1 MPTPVPPSVR
11 RLIAAGAVTAAVVAL
26 SVTGASGA
34 QAAGRTAFPQA
45 HPAWASPANAAGAPA
60 ADTTIEG
67 EIALAVPDEA
77 GAEALATAVST
88 PGSPRFHHYV
98 SPAGWISRFAPS
110 RSDLNDVLS
119 FLKGQGFVITG
130 VPTSRLFVVF
140 RGTPAQ
146 FTSAFD
152 VTVQRYRVDGTTLT
166 GPAGTPSLPAAVAT
180 KVGSLSLDTGRL
192 LTHPNSKQ
200 ADTAPKAAAKPKVAG
215 PAAAT
220 LPTVQCSDYYGQH
233 TQTFPEAY
241 GKTVFPT
248 YICGYVPAQIRA
260 MYGLTDGPRGQGQTV
275 AIVDAYASPT
285 IVRDVN
291 TYSAANGEPGLNGS
305 NYRQLVPSPAQFTDK
320 EACQGPAAWQGEQTL
335 DVESAH
341 GIAPQAHI
349 LYSGGF
355 NCGGGIDVAL
365 SRILDAHLSTIVSN
379 SYGNLGEDVGDTA
392 LAINRHQEL
401 QAAAEG
407 IGLYYSSGDDGDD
420 SIDLGTPAVDFPSS
434 SPWVTSVGGT
444 SVGLDNK
451 GKVKLETGW
460 GDTRDPVVVGAD
472 GNLAYGQPLPGT
484 FFGGAG
490 GGVSSL
496 FPEPAYQRG
505 VVPAALSGG
514 KRTTPDVAALADPY
528 TGFAIG
534 IRPIVDDD
542 TLATGPFE
550 NETFGGTSLAS
561 PIVAA
566 EVAVAQ
572 QETHTV
578 LGFANPTLYGVARVA
593 PGVFRDAK
601 AAPNTALAAFSAGL
615 QTDVLVT
622 LDTDSSLRTT
632 RGYDEVTGVGS
643 LTFSG
648 WSRITRR

>member
-1 MPTPVPPSVR
+1 MPTPVPPYVR
-11 RLIAAGAVTAAVVAL
+11 RLIAAGAATATVLAL

-34 QAAGRTAFPQA
+34 QAAGRTAYPQA
-45 HPAWASPANAAGAPA
+45 HPAWASPANAAGAAA

-67 EIALAVPDEA
+67 EIALTVPDEA

-98 SPAGWISRFAPS
+98 SPGEWISRFAPS
-110 RSDLNDVLS
+110 KSDLNDVLS

-140 RGTPAQ
+140 RGTPDQ
-146 FTSAFD
+146 FTNAFD
-152 VTVQRYRVDGTTLT
+152 VKVQRYRVHGTMLN
-166 GPAGTPSLPAAVAT
+166 GPAGTPSLPAAVAG
-180 KVGSLSLDTGRL
+180 KVGSLSLDDGRL
-192 LTHPNSKQ
+192 LTRPGATK
-200 ADTAPKAAAKPKVAG
+200 ADTSASPK

-220 LPTVQCSDYYGQH
+220 LPTVQCSDYFGQH

-248 YICGYVPAQIRA
+248 NICGYVPSQIRA
-260 MYGLTDGPRGQGQTV
+260 MYGLTNGPRGKGQTI

-291 TYSAANGEPGLNGS
+291 TYSAANGEPGLTGDTYS
-305 NYRQLVPSPAQFTDK
+305 QIVPTPAQFVDK
-320 EACQGPAAWQGEQTL
+320 EACQGPSAWQSEQTL
-335 DVESAH
+335 DVESSH

-355 NCGGGIDVAL
+355 NCGGGLDVAL
-365 SRILDAHLSTIVSN
+365 SRILDSRLSTIVSN

-392 LAINRHQEL
+392 LAVGRHQEL

-420 SIDLGTPAVDFPSS
+420 SVDLGTPAVDFPSS

-444 SVGLDNK
+444 SVGLDKK
-451 GKVKLETGW
+451 GKVTLETGW
-460 GDTRDPVVVGAD
+460 GDSRDPLVAGAD
-472 GNLAYGQPLPGT
+472 GTLAYGQPLPGT

-490 GGVSSL
+490 GGVSSI

-514 KRTTPDVAALADPY
+514 KRTVPDVAALADPF
-528 TGFAIG
+528 TGFSIG

-561 PIVAA
+561 PITAA

-572 QETHTV
+572 QQTHTQ
-578 LGFANPTLYGVARVA
+578 LGFANPTLYAVARVA

-601 AAPNTALAAFSAGL
+601 AAPNTALAAFSNGL

-622 LDTDSSLRTT
+622 LDGDSSLRTT
-632 RGYDEVTGVGS
+632 RGYDEVTGIGS

-648 WSRITRR
+648 WSRVTGR

>member
-1 MPTPVPPSVR
+1 MPTPVSPSVR

-67 EIALAVPDEA
+67 EIALTVPDEA

-98 SPAGWISRFAPS
+98 SPGSWISRFAPS
-110 RSDLNDVLS
+110 KSDLNDVLS
-119 FLKGQGFVITG
+119 FLRGQGFVISG
-130 VPTSRLFVVF
+130 VPASRLFVVF

-146 FTSAFD
+146 FASAFD
-152 VTVQRYRVDGTTLT
+152 VTVQRYRVDGTVLT

-180 KVGSLSLDTGRL
+180 KVGSLSLDSGRL
-192 LTHPNSKQ
+192 LTRPSSQQ
-200 ADTAPKAAAKPKVAG
+200 ADVSPRAKK
-215 PAAAT
+215 AAAT
-220 LPTVQCSDYYGQH
+220 LPTVQCSQYYGQH
-233 TQTFPEAY
+233 TQTFPAAY

-248 YICGYVPAQIRA
+248 NICGYTPAQIRA
-260 MYGLTDGPRGQGQTV
+260 MYGLTNGPRGKGQTV

-291 TYSAANGEPGLNGS
+291 TYSAANGEPGLTGS
-305 NYRQLVPSPAQFTDK
+305 TYSQIVPSPAQFVDK
-320 EACQGPAAWQGEQTL
+320 EACQGPAAWQSEQTL
-335 DVESAH
+335 DVESSH

-349 LYSGGF
+349 LYAGGF
-355 NCGGGIDVAL
+355 NCGGGLDVAL
-365 SRILDAHLSTIVSN
+365 SKILDAHLSTIVSN

-392 LAINRHQEL
+392 LAVGRHQEL

-420 SIDLGTPAVDFPSS
+420 SIDLGTTAVDFPSS

-451 GKVKLETGW
+451 GKVRLETGW
-460 GDTRDPVVVGAD
+460 GDSRDPVVVGAD
-472 GNLAYGQPLPGT
+472 GTLGYGQPLPGA

-490 GGVSSL
+490 GGVSSI
-496 FPEPAYQRG
+496 FAEPAYQRG

-514 KRTTPDVAALADPY
+514 KRTVPDVAALADPF
-528 TGFAIG
+528 TGFSIG
-534 IRPIVDDD
+534 IRPILDDD

-561 PIVAA
+561 PITAA

-578 LGFANPTLYGVARVA
+578 LGFANPVLYTVARVA

-601 AAPNTALAAFSAGL
+601 AAPDTALAAFSNGL

-622 LDTDSSLRTT
+622 LDVDSSLRTT